1 MKKTVIIT
9 TIIVLITL
17 SGLLAFVN
25 LTSEDLSQYS
35 YAQAEKGPFEIV
47 VSATGQLDA
56 ENSVDINGPDIVANR
71 NFRAT
76 GIKILDLVPEGTI
89 VKKGD
94 YIASLDRTN
103 FDNRLKDE
111 MENLQNIRNDLQMA
125 LLDSAVTL
133 TGLRDEIKNQD
144 YALEEAE
151 ILLDQSEFE
160 PPAVQYKAEL
170 AVDRQKRTLEQQ
182 KKTYYLRY
190 RQTLA
195 NIRNLQTKLERQDR
209 IVTDLQDVL
218 AGFTIIAPS
227 DGMLIYKKD
236 RLGNKIEAG
245 STIYPWFPA
254 VATLPDLS
262 SMLSKIYVNEI
273 EINKVREG
281 QPVLVT
287 VDALHGKAFKG
298 TVASIANIGEI
309 LPNSDSK
316 VFEVLVKIDDNDPAL
331 RPSMTTGNRIITKSF
346 QDVVYVP
353 IESVQAGSDNIPFVY
368 TRDGRK
374 QIVVPGE
381 SNDKNIIIEQGL
393 TAGTSVWIVNPDEPS
408 KFKVSGEE
416 LIAVNEERAKTRQL
430 EMNMSARK
438 KSLLTGADQNTGT
451 INGGGGQST
460 SSEAAEQY

>member
-1 MKKTVIIT
+1 MKKTVIT
-9 TIIVLITL
+9 TAIIVLATL
-17 SGLLAFVN
+17 AGLLVFVN
-25 LTSEDLSQYS
+25 LTSEDLSKYT
-35 YAQAEKGPFEIV
+35 YAQAEKGAFEIV
-47 VSATGQLDA
+47 VNGTGELDA
-56 ENSVDINGPDIVANR
+56 VHSVDINGPDIVANR
-71 NFRAT
+71 NFRAA

-94 YIASLDRTN
+94 YIASLDRTT

-111 MENLQNIRNDLQMA
+111 QENLQNIKNDLQMA

-133 TGLRDEIKNQD
+133 TGLRDEIKNQY

-160 PPAVQYKAEL
+160 PPAVQYKAGL

-182 KKTYYLRY
+182 KKSYYLRY

-195 NIRNLQTKLERQDR
+195 NIRNLQTNLERQDR

-218 AGFTIIAPS
+218 AGFTITAPS
-227 DGMLIYKKD
+227 DGMVIYKKD
-236 RLGNKIEAG
+236 RLGNKITAG

-262 SMLSKIYVNEI
+262 LMVSKIYVSEI

-281 QPVLVT
+281 QT
-287 VDALHGKAFKG
+287 VQITIDALRGKTFNG
-298 TVASIANIGEI
+298 TVASIANIGEM

-316 VFEVLVKIDDNDPAL
+316 VFEVLVKVEENDPAL
-331 RPSMTTGNRIITKSF
+331 RPSMTTGNRIITRSYN
-346 QDVVYVP
+346 DVVYVP
-353 IESVQAGSDNIPFVY
+353 IESVQAGADNIPFVY

-393 TAGTSVWIVNPDEPS
+393 AEGTSVWLINPDDPS
-408 KFKVSGEE
+408 KFRVSGEE
-416 LIAVNEERAKTRQL
+416 LVAVNEERARNRQL
-430 EMNMSARK
+430 MMEIPSVENSV
-438 KSLLTGADQNTGT
+438 LTEAGQETPAIT
-451 INGGGGQST
+451 GGGGQSI
-460 SSEAAEQY
+460 SSESAEQY

>member
-9 TIIVLITL
+9 AIIVVVTL
-17 SGLLAFVN
+17 GGLLAFVN
-25 LTSEDLSQYS
+25 LTSEDLSKHS
-35 YAQAEKGPFEIV
+35 YAVAEKGDFEIV
-47 VSATGQLDA
+47 VSGTGELDA

-71 NFRAT
+71 NFRAA

-94 YIASLDRTN
+94 YIASLDRTS

-111 MENLQNIRNDLQMA
+111 LEKLQNIKNDLQMA

-133 TGLRDEIKNQD
+133 TGLRDEIKNQG
-144 YALEEAE
+144 YALEESE
-151 ILLDQSEFE
+151 IVLEQSAYE

-170 AVDRQKRTLEQQ
+170 AVDREKRSLEQQ
-182 KKTYYLRY
+182 KLTYYLRY
-190 RQTLA
+190 RQILA
-195 NIRNLQTKLERQDR
+195 SISNQQTILEKQNR
-209 IVTDLQDVL
+209 IVDDLQEVL
-218 AGFTIIAPS
+218 AGFTITAPS
-227 DGMLIYKKD
+227 DGMVIYKKD
-236 RLGNKIEAG
+236 RLGSKITAG

-262 SMLSKIYVNEI
+262 SMLSKIYVSEI

-281 QPVLVT
+281 QPVQVT
-287 VDALHGKAFKG
+287 VDALHGKTING

-316 VFEVLVKIDDNDPAL
+316 VFEVLVKINDSEADL
-331 RPSMTTGNRIITKSF
+331 RPSMTTGNRIITRSY
-346 QDVVYVP
+346 DNVVYVP
-353 IESVQAGSDNIPFVY
+353 IESVQAGADNIPFVY

-393 TAGTSVWIVNPDEPS
+393 IAGTSVWVVNPDDPS

-416 LIAVNEERAKTRQL
+416 LVAVNEERARTRQL
-430 EMNMSARK
+430 EMNMPARDN
-438 KSLLTGADQNTGT
+438 SLLTQAGNNAGKVNS
-451 INGGGGQST
+451 GGGSVG
-460 SSEAAEQY
+460 SSEAAEEN